1 MLDSRWS
8 ARMPPSWPVPS
19 ANINI
24 VLLILAPQSIRFAWL
39 AFAATRVSR
48 LAAKLVHFASIV
60 AGASAQEH
68 EHHRDRSVICGAT
81 VSWLIVEAAPL
92 SDRASPPRRQKD
104 AGRSEEHTSELQSL
118 MRISYA
124 VFCLKK
130 KKYILETKQ
139 KRYLITKI

>member
-1 MLDSRWS
+1 
-8 ARMPPSWPVPS
+8 MPPSWPVPS

-48 LAAKLVHFASIV
+48 LAAQLVHFASIV

-81 VSWLIVEAAPL
+81 VRWLIDEAAPL
-92 SDRASPPRRQKD
+92 SHRAYPTRRQKD
-104 AGRSEEHTSELQSL
+104 TGTDGDAANHYSRCKGCQPHTTTLLQPN
-118 MRISYA
+118 
-124 VFCLKK
+124 
-130 KKYILETKQ
+130 
-139 KRYLITKI
+139 

>member
-81 VSWLIVEAAPL
+81 VSWLIDETAPL
-92 SDRASPPRRQKD
+92 SDRVSPPRRPKD
-104 AGRSEEHTSELQSL
+104 AGTVGAAAIPYSRCIGCMPQRPRPRESRVGKEGVRT
-118 MRISYA
+118 
-124 VFCLKK
+124 
-130 KKYILETKQ
+130 
-139 KRYLITKI
+139 